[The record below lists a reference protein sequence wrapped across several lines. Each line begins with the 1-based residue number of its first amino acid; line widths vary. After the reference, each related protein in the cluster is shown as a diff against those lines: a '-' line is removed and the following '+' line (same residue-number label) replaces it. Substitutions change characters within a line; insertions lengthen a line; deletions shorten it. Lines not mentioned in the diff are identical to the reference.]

1 MKKGRTGAGKSS
13 LVTALLRLVEIND
26 GSIIIDGVD
35 ISKIG
40 LNTLRSRISIIPQDP
55 ILFSGTIR
63 SNLDPFNKFTDTQ
76 LWEGLRRCQLVP
88 AISSL
93 DDNVSENGGNYSV
106 GQRQLLS
113 LCRALLTRAK
123 IIVMDEATA
132 SIDVENDALLQK
144 SIRQE
149 FIDSTCLVI
158 AHRLNTILD
167 SDKILVMDNG
177 KVLEF
182 DTPSNL
188 LKDPSSS
195 FSSLVN
201 NWEN

>member
-1 MKKGRTGAGKSS
+1 M
-13 LVTALLRLVEIND
+13 LRLVEIND

-182 DTPSNL
+182 DAPSNL

>member
-1 MKKGRTGAGKSS
+1 LKKGRTGAGKSS